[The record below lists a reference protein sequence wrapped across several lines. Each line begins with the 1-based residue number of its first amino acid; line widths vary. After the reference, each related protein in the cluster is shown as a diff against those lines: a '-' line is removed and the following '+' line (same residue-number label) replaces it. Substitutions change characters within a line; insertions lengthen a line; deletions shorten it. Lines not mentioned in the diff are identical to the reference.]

1 MTYGHKTQFFMKN
14 ECQQQC
20 LDKALV
26 IKKTPKKPQK
36 NSGTESANNYCIVIF
51 STLKIF

>member
-1 MTYGHKTQFFMKN
+1 MAYGRKTQFFMKN

-26 IKKTPKKPQK
+26 IKNPPKKTPQ
-36 NSGTESANNYCIVIF
+36 NSGTESGNKYCIVIF
-51 STLKIF
+51 SSLKIF